1 MIWFILTFVCGIS
14 LFIIVVK
21 SAPSNSYFEDLSASF
36 TLSFIVFFLFGGL
49 LLNMVIFP
57 SLNNTIYIEDPAKTV
72 ELIPYSDGSY
82 YKFEGDRIY
91 YLYEEPTKGIISD
104 WIYKND
110 VYFVESDEN
119 PKLVR
124 YCFGFKR
131 EFANILF
138 FNPFS
143 HYTFYGPESFK
154 ELYEQ

>member
-1 MIWFILTFVCGIS
+1 MIWFILTFICGIS
-14 LFIIVVK
+14 VFVIAIKSDPSDSYLECFI
-21 SAPSNSYFEDLSASF
+21 ASL
-36 TLSFIVFFLFGGL
+36 TLSFIVFFGLGALF
-49 LLNMVIFP
+49 LNMIIFP
-57 SLNNTIYIEDPAKTV
+57 CLNNTIYIEDPANTV

-82 YKFEGDRIY
+82 YKFENDKIY
-91 YLYEEPTKGIISD
+91 YLYEEPTKGIVSD
-104 WIYKND
+104 WINNTD
-110 VYFVESDEN
+110 IYFIESDEN

-131 EFANILF
+131 EFANTLF